1 MMQISR
7 FKQVLLHR
15 GAKFWYSFVPT
26 LHLSSEFPSNH
37 ASIQASKLSLLSC
50 PIDAY
55 HNKTYMGVSA
65 EISNSGELLFKW
77 RGEYSYLLL
86 MKEGR
91 TYR

>member
-1 MMQISR
+1 
-7 FKQVLLHR
+7 
-15 GAKFWYSFVPT
+15 
-26 LHLSSEFPSNH
+26 
-37 ASIQASKLSLLSC
+37 
-50 PIDAY
+50 
-55 HNKTYMGVSA
+55 MGVSA